1 MLASKETVHKL
12 IPQSD
17 PMIMV
22 DTLVE
27 HNEHETRTGFHI
39 SCDNLFISKGK
50 FTAEGLLENIAQS
63 AALRTGWIARETHAG
78 KKLFRP
84 PVGVIGAVKNYRV
97 YRLPECNNDVSTIIK
112 LQAEFL
118 NASMISGQVLQGK
131 EVLAEGELK
140 IFLQEE

>member
-1 MLASKETVHKL
+1 MLASKETVHQL
-12 IPQSD
+12 IPQCD

-22 DTLVE
+22 DTLLE

-39 SCDNLFISKGK
+39 SCDNLFISNGR

-63 AALRTGWIARETHAG
+63 AALRTGWAARDRHRGNESF
-78 KKLFRP
+78 KP

-97 YRLPECNNDVSTIIK
+97 YRLPSCDSDIQTIIK

-118 NASMISGQVLQGK
+118 NASMISGQVLQGNDI
-131 EVLAEGELK
+131 LAEGELK